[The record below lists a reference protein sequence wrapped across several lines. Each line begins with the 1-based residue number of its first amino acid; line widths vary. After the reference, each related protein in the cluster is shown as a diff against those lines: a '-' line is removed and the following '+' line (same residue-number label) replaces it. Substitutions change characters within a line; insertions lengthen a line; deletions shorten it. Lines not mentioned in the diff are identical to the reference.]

1 MDKNELIKMANP
13 ILEWG
18 AEENAK
24 RGVILLAFEED
35 NNGRGLHVLECV
47 SGEENT
53 LIPALASRIIGDKN
67 SKFASIL
74 NEANMTIVAAK
85 LFHRGKEAQ
94 N

>member
-1 MDKNELIKMANP
+1 MATPLLN
-13 ILEWG
+13 WG

-24 RGVILLAFEED
+24 RGVILLAFEEG

-53 LIPALASRIIGDKN
+53 LIPALASRIIGDKD

-74 NEANMTIVAAK
+74 SDANKTVIAAK
-85 LFHRGKEAQ
+85 LFRCGKEAQ